1 MTLPELKT
9 TRGRR
14 VRVARMLVTC
24 VPSALIPGMA
34 RARHL
39 PDIPIYSN
47 EAGWVPGTIAA
58 GPSMRGYF
66 YHDIDQYVALTL
78 APGGVGTEVVGLIDP
93 RATLPLEALM
103 EVLTSR
109 VGD

>member
-14 VRVARMLVTC
+14 ARVARMLVTC

-34 RARHL
+34 RARQL
-39 PDIPIYSN
+39 PDIPIYSE
-47 EAGWVPGTIAA
+47 EAGWVPGSVAIA
-58 GPSMRGYF
+58 PDRRGQF

-78 APGGVGTEVVGLIDP
+78 APGGVGTEVVGLVDP
-93 RATLPLEALM
+93 RANLPL
-103 EVLTSR
+103 
-109 VGD
+109 

>member
-14 VRVARMLVTC
+14 ARVARMLVTC

-39 PDIPIYSN
+39 PDLPVYSA
-47 EAGWVPGTIAA
+47 EAGWLPGSQAI
-58 GPSMRGYF
+58 GPAMRQHF

-78 APGGVGTEVVGLIDP
+78 APGGVGTEVIGLVDP
-93 RATLPLEALM
+93 RATLPLDGLM
-103 EVLTSR
+103 QVL
-109 VGD
+109 